1 MMEVTLSV
9 AFGYEASE
17 EVRALLEDFREMV
30 NLAIENALEANV
42 TGYARLRKLI
52 YDEWKRRWDYST
64 HFCHSACRVATSM
77 LKSWR
82 RLKRKGKVKGDKPVA
97 RKLFMHLDPQLVKY
111 EGERIRISVKP
122 RKFLT
127 IHLKYGDYQRRFIEE
142 WKKGALRV
150 GEITINEK
158 KVLVPFRKDVD
169 LSDPDDWIAIDINEG
184 NITAMSSNPHIFR
197 FETDIREIRS
207 AYFEKRRRIQR
218 LSKHKPITSKRLMSK
233 YSKRER
239 NRIKDRCHKIAKSI
253 VSVAKANG
261 WGIILEDLKGMRD
274 RIHYGRKM
282 NRRLHA
288 IPFRKIQS
296 CIEYK
301 AKIEGLP
308 VIYVDA
314 RSTSSLCPVCG
325 GRLKKAPNGH
335 RILRCD
341 CGYENDRDVIACLN
355 LLRRNP
361 RCGELPF
368 PPNAFYD
375 VSPKERQRRKASD
388 TNVIGGQ
395 NGFNMRVD
403 FHL

>member
-17 EVRALLEDFREMV
+17 EVRALLEDFRDMV
-30 NLAIENALEANV
+30 NFAIERALEANV

-52 YDEWKRRWDYST
+52 YDEWKQRWNYST
-64 HFCHSACRVATSM
+64 HFCHSACRVAVSM
-77 LKSWR
+77 LRSWR
-82 RLKRKGKVKGDKPVA
+82 RLKKKGKVRGDKPVA

-142 WKKGALRV
+142 WRKGALRV

-184 NITAMSSNPHIFR
+184 NITAVSSNPHILR

-218 LSKHKPITSKRLMSK
+218 LSKRKPVTSKRLMSK
-233 YSKRER
+233 YSKREL

-261 WGIILEDLKGMRD
+261 WGIVLEDLKGMRD

-288 IPFRKIQS
+288 IPFRNNSIL
-296 CIEYK
+296 Y
-301 AKIEGLP
+301 
-308 VIYVDA
+308 
-314 RSTSSLCPVCG
+314 
-325 GRLKKAPNGH
+325 
-335 RILRCD
+335 RI
-341 CGYENDRDVIACLN
+341 
-355 LLRRNP
+355 
-361 RCGELPF
+361 
-368 PPNAFYD
+368 
-375 VSPKERQRRKASD
+375 
-388 TNVIGGQ
+388 
-395 NGFNMRVD
+395 
-403 FHL
+403 

>member
-17 EVRALLEDFREMV
+17 EFRALLEDFRDMV
-30 NLAIENALEANV
+30 NFAIERALEANV

-64 HFCHSACRVATSM
+64 HFCHSACRVAVSM

-82 RLKRKGKVKGDKPVA
+82 RLKKKGKVRGDKPVA

-127 IHLKYGDYQRRFIEE
+127 IHLKYGDYQKRFIEE

-150 GEITINEK
+150 GEITINEE

-184 NITAMSSNPHIFR
+184 NITAVSSNPHILR
-197 FETDIREIRS
+197 LKTDIREIRS
-207 AYFEKRRRIQR
+207 VYFEKRRRIQR
-218 LSKHKPITSKRLMSK
+218 LSKRKPVTSKRLMSK

-239 NRIKDRCHKIAKSI
+239 NRVKDRCHKIAKSI
-253 VSVAKANG
+253 VSVAKAKG
-261 WGIILEDLKGMRD
+261 WGIVLEDLKGIRD
-274 RIHYGRKM
+274 RIYYGRKM

-296 CIEYK
+296 YIEYK

-314 RSTSSLCPVCG
+314 RSTSSMCPMCG
-325 GRLKKAPNGH
+325 GRLKKAPNGR

-341 CGYENDRDVIACLN
+341 CGFENDRDVIACLN

-368 PPNAFYD
+368 PPNAFYE
-375 VSPKERQRRKASD
+375 VTPKEEDGEGRPLIQTL

-395 NGFNMRVD
+395 NGGMP
-403 FHL
+403 